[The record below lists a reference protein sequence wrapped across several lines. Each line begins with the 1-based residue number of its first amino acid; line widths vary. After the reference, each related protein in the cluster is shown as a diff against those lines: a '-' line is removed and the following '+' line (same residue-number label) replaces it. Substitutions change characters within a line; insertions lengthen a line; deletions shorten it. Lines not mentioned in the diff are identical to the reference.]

1 MSLSPRFVNPVDIP
15 ALEIEGSE
23 RAFAVRRILCVA
35 KNYAAHAREMGADPE
50 RERPRFFDKPII
62 SLLPGGGTVRYP
74 RASQSLH
81 HEVEWV
87 IAIGSSADGPVGA
100 ERAESLVCAVGCG
113 IDLTR
118 RDLQA
123 DAKAARGP
131 WDLAKGFAGS
141 APVGLL
147 RPTNKLPRAGRIRLW
162 VNNELRQAGDVAEMI
177 WSGAEVL
184 AELSLY
190 DDLRA
195 GDLVFTGTPSGV
207 GPLIPGDRVRGEV
220 EGVGGIELF
229 IAP

>member
-1 MSLSPRFVNPVDIP
+1 MSSKFVNPVDIP
-15 ALEIEGSE
+15 ALEIDGLEQV
-23 RAFAVRRILCVA
+23 FAVRRILCVA

-50 RERPRFFDKPII
+50 RERPRFFDKPIA
-62 SLLPGGGTVRYP
+62 SLTSGGGTIRYP
-74 RASQSLH
+74 RATQSLH

-87 IAIGSSADGPVGA
+87 IALGSGASGPMGV
-100 ERAESLVCAVGCG
+100 EQAESLVCAVGCG

-118 RDLQA
+118 RDLQS

-147 RPTNKLPRAGRIRLW
+147 RRTRTLPRVGRIRLW
-162 VNNELRQAGDVAEMI
+162 VNDELRQAGDVAEMI

-184 AELSLY
+184 SELSRY

-195 GDLVFTGTPSGV
+195 GDLIFTGTPSGV
-207 GPLIPGDRVRGEV
+207 GPLVPGDRVRGEV
-220 EGVGGIELF
+220 DDVGRVEIS
-229 IAP
+229 IAR